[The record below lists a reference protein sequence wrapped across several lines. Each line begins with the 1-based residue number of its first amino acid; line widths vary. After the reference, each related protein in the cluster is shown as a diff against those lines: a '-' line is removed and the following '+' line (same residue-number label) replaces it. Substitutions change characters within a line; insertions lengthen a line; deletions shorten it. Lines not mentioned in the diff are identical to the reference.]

1 MISLDRAVAVIDRP
15 STYYGGF
22 MEIWKDIACYEG
34 WYQVSNLGNV
44 KSLKRD
50 LTRSDGVKQTYQEKI
65 LKNTI
70 STTGYHYVSLTK
82 NSNVKKF
89 KTHRLVANAFLD
101 RDKEKKYVNHI
112 DHNPLNNRLENLEW
126 CTNQENICFQKRRK
140 NNAYGYKGLSLSKNG
155 FYRVRIQY
163 KYKQYEIGKFKDI
176 KEAAR
181 AYNTHAE
188 KMFGK
193 FSLLNEVN

>member
-22 MEIWKDIACYEG
+22 MEIWKDIECYEG

-65 LKNTI
+65 LRNTI
-70 STTGYHYVSLTK
+70 STTGYYYVSLTK
-82 NSNVKKF
+82 NSCVKKF
-89 KTHRLVANAFLD
+89 KTHRLVAHAFLFKN
-101 RDKEKKYVNHI
+101 KEQNYVNHI

-126 CTNQENICFQKRRK
+126 CTNHENICFQKRRK
-140 NNAYGYKGLSLSKNG
+140 DNAYGYKGLSLSKNG
-155 FYRVRIQY
+155 LYRVRIQY

-181 AYNTHAE
+181 AYNTHAK